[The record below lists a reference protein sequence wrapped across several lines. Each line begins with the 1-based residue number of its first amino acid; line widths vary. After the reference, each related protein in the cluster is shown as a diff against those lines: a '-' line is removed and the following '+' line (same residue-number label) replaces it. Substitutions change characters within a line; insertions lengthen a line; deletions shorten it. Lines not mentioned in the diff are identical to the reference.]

1 MSMFGGAS
9 ERLAFLLDL
18 DAGGAIQG
26 FRQVGQEADRS
37 LGKTDDR
44 LNRLGG
50 RMQVA
55 GAGAVAFA
63 GVAGRALYSLA
74 EASEEA
80 HRSELLLQNTY
91 ANAPQLAGESAQA
104 IIDLAAAIQK
114 KTAADGDQIIAGAA
128 VLGQYGAE
136 QAEILGL
143 TPLVVD
149 LARKKGVDLVAA
161 NTAVGKALDG
171 NRGALARMGV
181 AIDETAFA
189 TDHYTAIQDALTE
202 SVGGFAEEE
211 GQTFSGQIERMKNQM
226 GDLAEGVGVGVVDAF
241 GDMFGAVGGASDALS
256 GMDANTQATIGRV
269 GAYATAAVGAAGATS
284 FLIGSVIKARD
295 NFASLSQGISGLTTK
310 AGGLGGVAAKA
321 GPAAAAVALFGIAMH
336 DAGQDA
342 AELAE
347 ANKRLADDIRT
358 TGDLATAV
366 GRAFERGDLFDELGV
381 SASELTGMF
390 EDLGI
395 TLDDVFVNRSYEGGA
410 LGDLAR
416 SAGFTEEEVLKLVT
430 AVETVDGRIFDAQAE
445 AKIAAAALDGLAT
458 STGDA
463 TEATEES
470 AVAHQT
476 AAEAVREHE
485 EGIRGITDAMQDYID
500 EALTSLDLTA
510 DWEAALDGLTESV
523 REHGAT
529 LNLDTEAGRENYQQ
543 GREVADG
550 LVALMQQRF
559 EETQS
564 IQAAIDAGNLY
575 VEQLKIQLRQAG
587 LTEDEV
593 NNYVN
598 TLRLVPRDIATNFRA
613 NTAEAVRQIQE
624 LQRLAAGVGANSY
637 EVDFHSRRPGARAS
651 GGPVS
656 ANTPYIVGEQGPE
669 LFVPGSSGS
678 VVPNHALG
686 GGQTVIVLQVD
697 RHVLGSVV
705 VDSLGAYES
714 TNGPIPVRV
723 RG

>member
-80 HRSELLLQNTY
+80 HRSELALQNTY
-91 ANAPQLAGESAQA
+91 ANAPQLAGESADA
-104 IIDLAAAIQK
+104 IMELAGAIQD
-114 KTAADGDQIIAGAA
+114 KTAADADDIIAGAA

-136 QAEILGL
+136 QQEIIGL
-143 TPLVVD
+143 TGLVVD

-161 NTAVGKALDG
+161 NAAVGKALEG
-171 NRGALARMGV
+171 NRGALARMGIV
-181 AIDETAFA
+181 VDETAFA
-189 TDHYTAIQDALTE
+189 TDRYTAIQEAM
-202 SVGGFAEEE
+202 SKAVGGFAEAE
-211 GQTFSGQIERMKNQM
+211 GRTFAGQVERMKNEV
-226 GDLAEGVGVGVVDAF
+226 GDLAEGVGVGVVEAF
-241 GDMFGAVGGASDALS
+241 GGMVSAGSGAIDTLSGLGAGTQAGIGKFLAYGTAATGAIGALSFLSGTLVKLSDRFTTVNAEAGNTRSLNAFGKAAAGLGIATTVAGLYEMGEALKEAHADVEALSTATDGELNDALDRWGTLLES
-256 GMDANTQATIGRV
+256 DNRASQQLADQMVDANI
-269 GAYATAAVGAAGATS
+269 
-284 FLIGSVIKARD
+284 
-295 NFASLSQGISGLTTK
+295 
-310 AGGLGGVAAKA
+310 
-321 GPAAAAVALFGIAMH
+321 PAA
-336 DAGQDA
+336 
-342 AELAE
+342 E
-347 ANKRLADDIRT
+347 RLADAMDAAGLSSDFLRSKIEEQRE
-358 TGDLATAV
+358 A
-366 GRAFERGDLFDELGV
+366 
-381 SASELTGMF
+381 
-390 EDLGI
+390 
-395 TLDDVFVNRSYEGGA
+395 DVQGA
-410 LGDLAR
+410 IDQENY
-416 SAGFTEEEVLKLVT
+416 SEEVREG
-430 AVETVDGRIFDAQAE
+430 A
-445 AKIAAAALDGLAT
+445 
-458 STGDA
+458 
-463 TEATEES
+463 EATEES
-470 AVAHQT
+470 AAAHQT